1 MDSVFFGEAC
11 ITEQSLAML
20 ADLTL
25 TVKHGLVSK
34 TF

>member
-1 MDSVFFGEAC
+1 MDSVFFGETC

-20 ADLTL
+20 ADLRL
-25 TVKHGLVSK
+25 IVKYGLVSK